1 MPFQIIPDN
10 ISDAASIIIVAISLY
25 YGVKLVRLS
34 RDMEFVALKGGR
46 APYYIMAG
54 MGFLA
59 INRIFD
65 LLAENVLTDLVGSEF
80 APTLDDPPALLAAL
94 FIFLGLRNMYE
105 VYRKGSSLSKDS
117 ETEEIWTT
125 ESKTSD

>member
-1 MPFQIIPDN
+1 MPDN
-10 ISDAASIIIVAISLY
+10 ISDIASIIVVAMSLY

-34 RDMEFVALKGGR
+34 REMEFVALKGGR
-46 APYYIMAG
+46 APYYIMVG

-65 LLAENVLTDLVGSEF
+65 LLAENVLTDLVGSDLATTF
-80 APTLDDPPALLAAL
+80 DDPPALLAAL

-105 VYRKGSSLSKDS
+105 LYRKGSISS
-117 ETEEIWTT
+117 ENSNTEEIWIT
-125 ESKTSD
+125 ESSETSD